1 MDKDL
6 CLQLFQ
12 ISAALPPIYTHPY
25 HKLDFP
31 RRKIEPKSIDAKI
44 AKLSRIKN
52 LVINS
57 QAYRPKKHK
66 YKSTI
71 PRMKFSIVEKQ
82 SDKCSRPLTS
92 QTGPPFVYLNMTHS
106 MLTWFPS
113 QDKPS
118 LHVRGN
124 SIS

>member
-71 PRMKFSIVEKQ
+71 PRMKFSIVEN
-82 SDKCSRPLTS
+82 R
-92 QTGPPFVYLNMTHS
+92 V
-106 MLTWFPS
+106 
-113 QDKPS
+113 
-118 LHVRGN
+118 
-124 SIS
+124 ISAPVL